1 MTSNMQM
8 EQLSLAYIRAVA
20 ADAGCQVTR
29 PDPDIDSVDGV
40 LMASFGR
47 RPRIEF
53 QAKATTQDVLSG
65 DSIHFPL
72 PVKNYDDL
80 RAETRTPRIL
90 IVMLMPSDD
99 TDRLTQNDYELSLR
113 HCAYWQFLEGREPT
127 RNTSS
132 ITIAIPTT
140 NIFSVERLTDLMER
154 AERGDPL
161 C

>member
-1 MTSNMQM
+1 MTPNMQKSRF
-8 EQLSLAYIRAVA
+8 SLAYIEAVA
-20 ADAGCQVTR
+20 SRAGFQVEEIKV
-29 PDPDIDSVDGV
+29 DFDSVDGV
-40 LMASFGR
+40 LMANFGR

-53 QAKATTQDVLSG
+53 QAKATTQDILRG
-65 DSIHFPL
+65 NSIHFPL

-80 RAETRTPRIL
+80 ITETRTPRIL

-99 TDRLTQNDYELSLR
+99 DDWLTQNDYELSLR

-127 RNTSS
+127 KNTSTV
-132 ITIAIPTT
+132 TIDIPTT
-140 NIFSVERLTDLMER
+140 NIFSVDRLTDLMEK